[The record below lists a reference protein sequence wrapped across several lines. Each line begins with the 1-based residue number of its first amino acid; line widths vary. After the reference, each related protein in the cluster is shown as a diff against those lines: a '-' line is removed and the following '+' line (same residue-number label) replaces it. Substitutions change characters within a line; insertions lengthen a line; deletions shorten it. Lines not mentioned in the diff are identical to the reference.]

1 MKEKITTYIDNNK
14 NWMVDRLFDVIAAD
28 TINTPP
34 YGNENNGQIIME
46 NIFREMGLD
55 IDRFNPDEV
64 PGFKES
70 EAYLKGR
77 DYSNR
82 DNLVGFTGEGKTK
95 TVIFNGHIDVVPSH
109 NFDWKVTAP
118 FKPKL
123 VDGKIYGL
131 GSADMKGGIIASVFA
146 LKTIL
151 DLDIPIKGKVVLESV
166 VDEEFGGAN
175 GALACVMKGYVGD
188 FAIIPEPSFLTIGV
202 SNLSSKVYDIIV
214 KGSTRANYLFR
225 QTGKLNAIL
234 LMSKLMCALEDYE
247 DHLNQKKGEY
257 EIYKDIEKPMNFMFS
272 SIKAG
277 EIGIDKINCFPAECR
292 SVVYVLNYPE
302 KDNKTFNEELFSF
315 LKTYPEFREN
325 MEDGTIV
332 FREEHHRLIEGGDTN
347 IKSEKN
353 RAFIDSLIENG
364 KNLAQREFKVGAAT
378 FGTDFFSF
386 SNYGNTPV
394 VVFGPR
400 GDNVH
405 AADEHVILQDL
416 IDLSKTFAAL
426 IYDFCC

>member
-1 MKEKITTYIDNNK
+1 VKEKITAYIDKNK
-14 NWMVDRLFDVIAAD
+14 NWMIDHLFDVIAAD
-28 TINTPP
+28 TINAPP

-46 NIFREMGLD
+46 SIFREMGLD

-70 EAYLKGR
+70 EVYLKGR

-109 NFDWKVTAP
+109 NFDWKITAP

-146 LKTIL
+146 LKAIL

-188 FAIIPEPSFLTIGV
+188 FAIITEPSFMTIGV

-214 KGSTRANYLFR
+214 KGSTRADYLFR
-225 QTGKLNAIL
+225 QTGKMNAIL

-247 DHLNQKKGEY
+247 DYLNKKKGKY
-257 EIYKDIEKPMNFMFS
+257 EIYRDIEKPMNFMFS

-302 KDNKTFNEELFSF
+302 KDNKTFNDELFSF
-315 LKTYPEFREN
+315 LKKYPEFREN
-325 MEDGTIV
+325 MEDDTIV
-332 FREEHHRLIEGGDTN
+332 FREEHHRLIEGGDTD
-347 IKSEKN
+347 IASEKN
-353 RAFIDSLIENG
+353 KAFIDSLIENG
-364 KNLAQREFKVGAAT
+364 KNLAHREFKIGAAT

-394 VVFGPR
+394 VVFGPG

-405 AADEHVILQDL
+405 AADEYVILQDL

>member
-1 MKEKITTYIDNNK
+1 VKEKITAYIDKNK
-14 NWMVDRLFDVIAAD
+14 NWMIDHLFDVIAAD
-28 TINTPP
+28 TINAPP

-46 NIFREMGLD
+46 SIFREMGLD

-109 NFDWKVTAP
+109 NFDWKITAP

-146 LKTIL
+146 LKAIL

-188 FAIIPEPSFLTIGV
+188 FAIITEPSFMTIGV

-214 KGSTRANYLFR
+214 KGSTRADYLFR
-225 QTGKLNAIL
+225 QTGKMNAIL

-247 DHLNQKKGEY
+247 DYLNKKKGKY
-257 EIYKDIEKPMNFMFS
+257 EIYRDIEKPMNFMFS

-302 KDNKTFNEELFSF
+302 KDNKTFNDELFSF
-315 LKTYPEFREN
+315 LKKYPEFREN
-325 MEDGTIV
+325 MEDDTIV
-332 FREEHHRLIEGGDTN
+332 FREEHHRLIEGGDTD
-347 IKSEKN
+347 IASEKN
-353 RAFIDSLIENG
+353 KAFIDSLIENG
-364 KNLAQREFKVGAAT
+364 KNLAHREFKIGAAT

-394 VVFGPR
+394 VVFGPG

-405 AADEHVILQDL
+405 AADEYVILQDL